1 VAQHVEVTLVDDIDG
16 SVAAETVSFGLD
28 GRQFDIDLSADHAAQ
43 LRDVLAEFVAAAR
56 RGEGRSRRRAAPA
69 PSRPAIDRDRTTAV
83 REWAKANGHAVSD
96 RGRIAK
102 SVLDAYE
109 NRDSAAPEVAEEK
122 KPKKSSRKG

>member
-28 GRQFDIDLSADHAAQ
+28 GRQFDIDLSAEHAAQ
-43 LRDVLAEFVAAAR
+43 LREALAEFVAVAR
-56 RGEGRSRRRAAPA
+56 RGDSRSRRRAPA
-69 PSRPAIDRDRTTAV
+69 PGRPAIDRDRTTAV
-83 REWAKANGHAVSD
+83 REWAKANGHVVSD

-109 NRDSAAPEVAEEK
+109 NRDSAAADGAGEK
-122 KPKKSSRKG
+122 KPRKSSRKG